1 MAGTRQTLRRRKAVE
16 NIRRITRTMEMI
28 STARYKSYSNK
39 RIAVVDYHDA
49 LARAGYLLVTPQK
62 PIDHPLLKENNS
74 SRWVVL
80 AIGSTRGLCGH
91 YNESVFRMLEVH
103 INRAKILNKKLDIYV
118 NQSKL
123 LGMLDYHGIVP
134 AKVYTG
140 FESVPPDE
148 MIELMAEGFVKQ
160 YMAGTIDLLGIVYM
174 RFHSVTSQQTQTLSV
189 MPLTELIDDLVARA
203 KVIWPWELEFEDF
216 YLSPHADEI
225 VEEFAKMIVRYSIKR
240 CFMDAALSE
249 HVERMIAMRNATD
262 NADEMIK
269 ELTSEY
275 NRARQS
281 SITGELLDI
290 IGGTGVLE

>member
-1 MAGTRQTLRRRKAVE
+1 
-16 NIRRITRTMEMI
+16 MI
-28 STARYKSYSNK
+28 STARYKSYFNK
-39 RIAVVDYHDA
+39 RAAVVDYHDA
-49 LARAGYLLVTPQK
+49 LARAGYLLITPQK

-80 AIGSTRGLCGH
+80 AIGSTRGLCGR
-91 YNESVFRMLEVH
+91 YNDSVFRMLEVH
-103 INRAKILNKKLDIYV
+103 IDRAKILNKKLDIYV

-134 AKVYTG
+134 AEVYTG
-140 FESVPPDE
+140 FEGVPPDE
-148 MIELMAEGFVKQ
+148 MIELMAEGFVEQ
-160 YMAGTIDLLGIVYM
+160 YMAGTIDFFGIAYM
-174 RFHSVTSQQTQTLSV
+174 RFYSVTSQQVQTLTV
-189 MPLTELIDDLVARA
+189 MPLTELIDNLVTRA
-203 KVIWPWELEFEDF
+203 KVVWPWELAFEDF
-216 YLSPHADEI
+216 YLSPSADEI
-225 VEEFAKMIVRYSIKR
+225 IGEFTTMMVRYSIKR

-281 SITGELLDI
+281 GITGELLDI
-290 IGGTGVLE
+290 IGGTGVSG